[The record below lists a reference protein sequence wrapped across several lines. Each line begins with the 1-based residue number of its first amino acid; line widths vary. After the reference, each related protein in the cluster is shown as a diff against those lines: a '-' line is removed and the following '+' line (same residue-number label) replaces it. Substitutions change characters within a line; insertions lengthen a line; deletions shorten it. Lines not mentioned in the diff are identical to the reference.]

1 MNNLFM
7 EFFIWYFLNVDN
19 LGNLKPLKAKQP
31 DFLFVTQS

>member
-19 LGNLKPLKAKQP
+19 LKPLKAKQP